1 MDTIYY
7 VVNRLVFSRGGY
19 SYPIQRPQLSLIGV
33 FDDEEKARA
42 AMKENAI
49 SFILSYGCG
58 PQHLPDDADKWFNAF
73 FIDDRKRTWEY
84 SDEIKYV
91 NYQILTDVL
100 K

>member
-33 FDDEEKARA
+33 FDDEEKARS

-49 SFILSYGCG
+49 NVILSYRGG
-58 PQHLPDDADKWFNAF
+58 PRHLAEDADKWFNAF
-73 FIDDRKRTWEY
+73 FIDDSKRTWEY